1 MKTIAIALVI
11 LFVLTLGI
19 IIGGKVTEAIYRH
32 DLECITRDNAMH
44 IESLACEIAAL
55 NDRLI
60 YMTEAM
66 TIRGLASYYGRP
78 FHGRKTANGETFDK
92 NDLTAAS
99 CWLPFGSVWQI
110 KNIENG
116 LSVIVRINDR
126 GPYVG
131 ERMLDLSEAAA
142 HKLGMIKH
150 GVVKV
155 TMVPKMGEERI
166 S

>member
-1 MKTIAIALVI
+1 MW
-11 LFVLTLGI
+11 LFALTLGI
-19 IIGGKVTEAIYRH
+19 IIGGKVTDEIRIH
-32 DLECITRDNAMH
+32 ELDRITQDNAEH

-55 NDRLI
+55 NDQLI

-66 TIRGLASYYGRP
+66 TIRGWASYYGHP

-99 CWLPFGSVWQI
+99 RWLPFGSVWQI

-142 HKLGMIKH
+142 HKLGMVKQGIAR
-150 GVVKV
+150 VVAI
-155 TMVPKMGEERI
+155 PRLGEGK
-166 S
+166 